1 MSTITE
7 PVTAQRVTR
16 ARRDPGRYAGIGFGV
31 VFLAATTLWG
41 LGIQIYDSDLETLRA
56 DSANDTTR
64 TLSMVLS
71 HLVMPLAAVL
81 LLWTVARLRISLDR
95 AAGRSSVA
103 GMVAQGSAIV
113 LVVGFC
119 ILAAAQNVAILVA
132 GGGYVDGFA
141 ADPAVGYGLALL
153 SGYVGNATIWGAAA
167 LMVAVGAASW
177 RSRVIPRWLAWL
189 GYVTSP
195 LLIIGWYYGLPVLLL
210 CVWVAVAGL
219 TVQTDAKVVPQT
231 GA

>member
-1 MSTITE
+1 MTTTTE
-7 PVTAQRVTR
+7 PMTPERRSKVG
-16 ARRDPGRYAGIGFGV
+16 RDPGRYAGVAFGV

-41 LGIQIYDSDLETLRA
+41 LGIQVYDSDLETLRA
-56 DSANDTTR
+56 DSADDSTR

-81 LLWTVARLRISLDR
+81 LLWTVARLRIALDA
-95 AAGRSSVA
+95 AAGRASAA
-103 GMVAQGSAIV
+103 GLVAQGSAVV
-113 LVVGFC
+113 LAVGFC

-153 SGYVGNATIWGAAA
+153 SGYVGNATIWGGAA
-167 LMVAVGAASW
+167 MMIAVGAAAW
-177 RSRVIPRWLAWL
+177 RSRLIPRWLIWL

-195 LLIIGWYYGLPVLLL
+195 LLIVGWYYGLPVLLL
-210 CVWVAVAGL
+210 AVWVAVAGL
-219 TVQTDAKVVPQT
+219 TVQTDR
-231 GA
+231 G